1 MAGPLGKKVA
11 VPDSFSPEILFPIS
25 RDNQRK
31 DKHLIFEK
39 GVDIWN
45 LHEIFWLNQESV
57 SNHNELSIH
66 IPADSKFTVESKS
79 LKLFVNSLIH
89 KRFESQKEVT
99 DTIKRHLENLIETS
113 IKIDDI
119 HPKKELSSKKIIIN
133 SDFSHAPKAS
143 ENQTITRFSGF
154 RSLCPV
160 TSQPDIAD
168 IYIDGAI
175 NPKDTINISNY
186 LGTFFDKECFHELCV
201 EYIFSDLIRAG
212 YKINSVEGY
221 FERRGGIAIIPV
233 RTTA

>member
-31 DKHLIFEK
+31 DKDLIFEK

-45 LHEIFWLNQESV
+45 LHEIFWLSKDSV

-79 LKLFVNSLIH
+79 LKLFVNSLVY
-89 KRFESQKEVT
+89 KRFESLKEVT
-99 DTIKRHLENLIETS
+99 DTIKRHVENLTETS
-113 IKIDDI
+113 IKIDEI
-119 HPKKELSSKKIIIN
+119 YLKKELSSQKIIIN
-133 SDFSHAPKAS
+133 SEFSHTPKVSDHSA
-143 ENQTITRFSGF
+143 ITRFSGF

-160 TSQPDIAD
+160 TAQPDLAD
-168 IYIDGAI
+168 IYINGAI
-175 NPKDTINISNY
+175 NPEDTINISKY
-186 LGTFFDKECFHELCV
+186 LGTFFDKECFHELCI

>member
-11 VPDSFSPEILFPIS
+11 IPDSFDPKILFPIS

-31 DKHLIFEK
+31 DKDLILEK

-45 LHEIFWLNQESV
+45 LHEIFWLNQDSV

-79 LKLFVNSLIH
+79 LKLFLNSLIH
-89 KRFESQKEVT
+89 KRFESLKEVI
-99 DTIKRHLENLIETS
+99 DTIKKHVENLVETS
-113 IKIDDI
+113 IEIDEI
-119 HPKKELSSKKIIIN
+119 HLKKELSSKKIIIN
-133 SDFSHAPKAS
+133 SDFSHAPKVSKYSA
-143 ENQTITRFSGF
+143 ITRFSGF

-160 TSQPDIAD
+160 TAQPDVAD

-175 NPKDTINISNY
+175 NPEDTINISKY

-201 EYIFSDLIRAG
+201 ECIFSDLIKAG

-233 RTTA
+233 RTTD

>member
-11 VPDSFSPEILFPIS
+11 IPDSFNPKILFPIS

-31 DKHLIFEK
+31 DKDLIFEK

-45 LHEIFWLNQESV
+45 LHEIFWLNQDSI

-89 KRFESQKEVT
+89 KRFESLEEVI
-99 DTIKRHLENLIETS
+99 DTIKKHVENLVETS
-113 IKIDDI
+113 IEIDEI
-119 HPKKELSSKKIIIN
+119 HLKKELSSKKIIIN
-133 SDFSHAPKAS
+133 SDFSHAPKVSKYSA
-143 ENQTITRFSGF
+143 ITRFSGF

-160 TSQPDIAD
+160 TAQPDVAD

-175 NPKDTINISNY
+175 NPEDTINISKY

-201 EYIFSDLIRAG
+201 EYIFSDLIKAG

-233 RTTA
+233 RTTD

>member
-11 VPDSFSPEILFPIS
+11 IPDSFNPKVLFPIS
-25 RDNQRK
+25 RGNQRK
-31 DKHLIFEK
+31 DKDLIFEK

-45 LHEIFWLNQESV
+45 LHEIFWLSKDSV

-79 LKLFVNSLIH
+79 LKLFVNSLVY
-89 KRFESQKEVT
+89 KRFESLKDVT
-99 DTIKRHLENLIETS
+99 DTIKRHVENLTETS
-113 IKIDDI
+113 IKIDEI
-119 HPKKELSSKKIIIN
+119 YLKKELSSQKIIIN
-133 SDFSHAPKAS
+133 SEFSHTPKVSDHSA
-143 ENQTITRFSGF
+143 ITRFSGF

-160 TSQPDIAD
+160 TAQPDLAD
-168 IYIDGAI
+168 IYINGAI
-175 NPKDTINISNY
+175 NPEDTINISKY
-186 LGTFFDKECFHELCV
+186 LGTFFDKECFHELCI

>member
-11 VPDSFSPEILFPIS
+11 IPDSFSPEILFPIS

-31 DKHLIFEK
+31 DKDLIFEK

-45 LHEIFWLNQESV
+45 LHEIFWLNQDSV
-57 SNHNELSIH
+57 SNHNKLSIH

-89 KRFESQKEVT
+89 KRFESLKEVI
-99 DTIKRHLENLIETS
+99 DLIKRHVENLIETP

-119 HPKKELSSKKIIIN
+119 YLKKELSTKKIILN
-133 SDFSHAPKAS
+133 SDFSHTPKFSDNRAIS
-143 ENQTITRFSGF
+143 RFSGF

-160 TSQPDIAD
+160 TAQPDIAD

-175 NPKDTINISNY
+175 NPEDTINISKY

-201 EYIFSDLIRAG
+201 EVIFSDLIRAG

>member
-11 VPDSFSPEILFPIS
+11 IPDSFNPKILFPIS
-25 RDNQRK
+25 RGNQRK
-31 DKHLIFEK
+31 DKDLIFEK

-45 LHEIFWLNQESV
+45 LHEIFWLSKDSV

-79 LKLFVNSLIH
+79 LKLFVNSLIY
-89 KRFESQKEVT
+89 KRFESLKEVT
-99 DTIKRHLENLIETS
+99 DTIKRHVENLTETS
-113 IKIDDI
+113 IKIDEI
-119 HPKKELSSKKIIIN
+119 YLKKELSSQKIIIN
-133 SDFSHAPKAS
+133 SEFSHTPKVSDHRA
-143 ENQTITRFSGF
+143 ITRFSGF

-160 TSQPDIAD
+160 TAQPDLAD
-168 IYIDGAI
+168 IYINGAI
-175 NPKDTINISNY
+175 NPEDTINISKY
-186 LGTFFDKECFHELCV
+186 LGTFFDKECFHELCI

>member
-11 VPDSFSPEILFPIS
+11 IPNSFSPEILFPIS
-25 RDNQRK
+25 RDDQRK
-31 DKHLIFEK
+31 DKVLIFDK

-45 LHEIFWLNQESV
+45 LHEIFWLDQDSV

-79 LKLFVNSLIH
+79 LKLFLNSLIH

-99 DTIKRHLENLIETS
+99 DTIKRHVENLIETS

-119 HPKKELSSKKIIIN
+119 YQKKELSPKKIIIN
-133 SDFSHAPKAS
+133 SDFSHAPKVSDHSA
-143 ENQTITRFSGF
+143 ITRFSGF

-160 TSQPDIAD
+160 TAQPDVAD
-168 IYIDGAI
+168 IYINGAI
-175 NPKDTINISNY
+175 DPEDTINISKY

>member
-31 DKHLIFEK
+31 DKDLIFEK

-45 LHEIFWLNQESV
+45 LHEIFWLNLDSV
-57 SNHNELSIH
+57 SNHSELSVH

-89 KRFESQKEVT
+89 ERFESQKEVT
-99 DTIKRHLENLIETS
+99 DTIKRHVENLTETS
-113 IKIDDI
+113 ITIGDI
-119 HPKKELSSKKIIIN
+119 HLKKELSSKKIIIN

-143 ENQTITRFSGF
+143 KNQAITRFSGF

-160 TSQPDIAD
+160 TAQPDIAD

-175 NPKDTINISNY
+175 DPEDMINISNY
-186 LGTFFDKECFHELCV
+186 LGTFFNKECFHELCV
-201 EYIFSDLIRAG
+201 EYIFSDLISAG

>member
-11 VPDSFSPEILFPIS
+11 IPNSFSPEILFPIS

-39 GVDIWN
+39 GMDIWN
-45 LHEIFWLNQESV
+45 LYEIFWLNKDSV

-99 DTIKRHLENLIETS
+99 DTIKRYLENLIETS
-113 IKIDDI
+113 IQIDDI
-119 HPKKELSSKKIIIN
+119 HPKKMLSSKKIIIN
-133 SDFSHAPKAS
+133 SDFSHAPKVSNHSA
-143 ENQTITRFSGF
+143 ITRFSGF

-160 TSQPDIAD
+160 TAQPDIAD

-175 NPKDTINISNY
+175 NPEDKVNISKY

-201 EYIFSDLIRAG
+201 EVIFSDLIRAG

>member
-31 DKHLIFEK
+31 DKDLIFEK

-45 LHEIFWLNQESV
+45 LHEIFWLSKDSV

-79 LKLFVNSLIH
+79 LKLFVNSLVY
-89 KRFESQKEVT
+89 KRFESLKDVT
-99 DTIKRHLENLIETS
+99 DTIKRHVENLTETS
-113 IKIDDI
+113 IKIDEI
-119 HPKKELSSKKIIIN
+119 YLKKELSSQKIIIN
-133 SDFSHAPKAS
+133 SEFSHTPKVSDHSA
-143 ENQTITRFSGF
+143 ITRFSGF

-160 TSQPDIAD
+160 TAQPDLAD
-168 IYIDGAI
+168 IYINGAI
-175 NPKDTINISNY
+175 NPEDTINISKY

-233 RTTA
+233 RPTA

>member
-31 DKHLIFEK
+31 DKDLIFEK

-45 LHEIFWLNQESV
+45 LHEIFWLSKDSV

-79 LKLFVNSLIH
+79 LKLFVNSLVY
-89 KRFESQKEVT
+89 KRFESLKEVT
-99 DTIKRHLENLIETS
+99 DTIKRHVENLTETS
-113 IKIDDI
+113 IKIDEI
-119 HPKKELSSKKIIIN
+119 YLKKELSSQKIIIN
-133 SDFSHAPKAS
+133 SEFSHTPKVSDHSA
-143 ENQTITRFSGF
+143 ITRFSGF

-160 TSQPDIAD
+160 TAQPDLAD
-168 IYIDGAI
+168 IYINGAI
-175 NPKDTINISNY
+175 NPEDTINISKY
-186 LGTFFDKECFHELCV
+186 LGTFFDKECFHELCI

-233 RTTA
+233 RTTS

>member
-11 VPDSFSPEILFPIS
+11 IPDSLNPKILFPIS

-31 DKHLIFEK
+31 DKDLIFEK

-45 LHEIFWLNQESV
+45 LHEIFWLSKDSV

-79 LKLFVNSLIH
+79 LKLFVNSLIY
-89 KRFESQKEVT
+89 KRFESLKEVT
-99 DTIKRHLENLIETS
+99 DTIKRHVENLTETS
-113 IKIDDI
+113 IKIDEI
-119 HPKKELSSKKIIIN
+119 YLKKELSSQKIIIN

-143 ENQTITRFSGF
+143 DHSAITRFSGF

-160 TSQPDIAD
+160 TAQPDLAD
-168 IYIDGAI
+168 IYINGAI
-175 NPKDTINISNY
+175 NPEDTINISKY
-186 LGTFFDKECFHELCV
+186 LGTFFDKECFHELCI

>member
-11 VPDSFSPEILFPIS
+11 IPNSFSPEILFPIS

-39 GVDIWN
+39 GMDIWN
-45 LHEIFWLNQESV
+45 LYEIFWLNKDSV

-99 DTIKRHLENLIETS
+99 DTIKRYLENLIETS
-113 IKIDDI
+113 IQIDDI
-119 HPKKELSSKKIIIN
+119 HPKKMLSSKKIIIN
-133 SDFSHAPKAS
+133 SDFSHAPKVSNHSA
-143 ENQTITRFSGF
+143 ITRFSGF

-160 TSQPDIAD
+160 TAQPDIAD

-175 NPKDTINISNY
+175 NPDDKVNISKY

-201 EYIFSDLIRAG
+201 EVIFSDLIRAG

-221 FERRGGIAIIPV
+221 FERRGGIAIIPI

>member
-11 VPDSFSPEILFPIS
+11 IPDSFNPKILFPIS

-31 DKHLIFEK
+31 DKDLIFEK

-45 LHEIFWLNQESV
+45 LHEIFWLSKDSV

-79 LKLFVNSLIH
+79 LKLFVNSLVY
-89 KRFESQKEVT
+89 KRFESLKEVT
-99 DTIKRHLENLIETS
+99 DTIKRHVENLTETS
-113 IKIDDI
+113 IKIDEI
-119 HPKKELSSKKIIIN
+119 YLKKELSSQKIIIN
-133 SDFSHAPKAS
+133 SEFSHTPKVSDHSA
-143 ENQTITRFSGF
+143 ITRFSGF

-160 TSQPDIAD
+160 TAQPDLAD
-168 IYIDGAI
+168 IYINGAI
-175 NPKDTINISNY
+175 NPEDTINISKY
-186 LGTFFDKECFHELCV
+186 LGTFFDKECFHELCI

>member
-31 DKHLIFEK
+31 DKDLIFEK

-45 LHEIFWLNQESV
+45 LHEIFWLNQDSV
-57 SNHNELSIH
+57 SNHNKLSIH

-89 KRFESQKEVT
+89 KRFESLKEVI
-99 DTIKRHLENLIETS
+99 DLIKRHVENLIETP

-119 HPKKELSSKKIIIN
+119 YLKKELSTKKIILN
-133 SDFSHAPKAS
+133 SDFRHTPKFSDNRA
-143 ENQTITRFSGF
+143 ITRFSGF

-160 TSQPDIAD
+160 TAQPDIAD

-175 NPKDTINISNY
+175 NPEDTINISKY

-201 EYIFSDLIRAG
+201 EVIFSDLIRAG

>member
-11 VPDSFSPEILFPIS
+11 IPDSFNPKILFPIS

-31 DKHLIFEK
+31 DKGLLFDK

-45 LHEIFWLNQESV
+45 LHEIFWLNKDSV
-57 SNHNELSIH
+57 SNHNELSMH

-89 KRFESQKEVT
+89 KRFESLKEVK
-99 DTIKRHLENLIETS
+99 DTIKRHVENLIETS
-113 IKIDDI
+113 IKIDEI
-119 HPKKELSSKKIIIN
+119 YLKKELSSKNIIIN
-133 SDFSHAPKAS
+133 SDFSHAPKVSDYSA
-143 ENQTITRFSGF
+143 ITRFSGF

-160 TSQPDIAD
+160 TSQPDVAD
-168 IYIDGAI
+168 IYINGAI
-175 NPKDTINISNY
+175 NPEDTINISKY
-186 LGTFFDKECFHELCV
+186 LGTFFDKECFHELCI
-201 EYIFSDLIRAG
+201 ECIFSDLIRAG

>member
-11 VPDSFSPEILFPIS
+11 IPDSFSPEILFPIS
-25 RDNQRK
+25 RDDQRK
-31 DKHLIFEK
+31 DKDLIFDR

-45 LHEIFWLNQESV
+45 LYEIFWLNQDNI

-89 KRFESQKEVT
+89 KRFESLEEVIN
-99 DTIKRHLENLIETS
+99 TIKGYLENLIETS

-119 HPKKELSSKKIIIN
+119 YLKKELSSKKIIIN
-133 SDFSHAPKAS
+133 SDFSHAPKVS
-143 ENQTITRFSGF
+143 ENHAITRFSGF

-175 NPKDTINISNY
+175 NPEDTINISKY

-201 EYIFSDLIRAG
+201 EYIFSDLIKAG

-233 RTTA
+233 RTSA

>member
-31 DKHLIFEK
+31 DKDLIFEK
-39 GVDIWN
+39 GMDIWN

-66 IPADSKFTVESKS
+66 IPANSKFTVESKS

-89 KRFESQKEVT
+89 TRFESLKEVT
-99 DTIKRHLENLIETS
+99 DTIKSHVENLVETS
-113 IKIDDI
+113 IKISDI

-133 SDFSHAPKAS
+133 SDFIHAPKAS

-168 IYIDGAI
+168 IYIDGSI
-175 NPKDTINISNY
+175 NPEDIINISNY

>member
-11 VPDSFSPEILFPIS
+11 IPDSFNPKILFPIS

-31 DKHLIFEK
+31 DKNLIFEK
-39 GVDIWN
+39 GIDIWN
-45 LHEIFWLNQESV
+45 LHEIFWLSKDSV

-79 LKLFVNSLIH
+79 LKLFLNSLIY
-89 KRFESQKEVT
+89 KRFESLKEVT
-99 DTIKRHLENLIETS
+99 DTIKRHVENLTETS
-113 IKIDDI
+113 IKIDEI
-119 HPKKELSSKKIIIN
+119 YLKKELSSQKIIIN
-133 SDFSHAPKAS
+133 SDFSHAPKVSDHSA
-143 ENQTITRFSGF
+143 ITRFSGF

-160 TSQPDIAD
+160 TAQPDLAD
-168 IYIDGAI
+168 IYINGAI
-175 NPKDTINISNY
+175 NPEDTINISKY
-186 LGTFFDKECFHELCV
+186 LGTFFDKECFHELCI

>member
-11 VPDSFSPEILFPIS
+11 IPDSFNPKILFPIS

-31 DKHLIFEK
+31 DKDLIFEK

-45 LHEIFWLNQESV
+45 LHEIFWLNHDSI

-79 LKLFVNSLIH
+79 LKLFLNSLIH
-89 KRFESQKEVT
+89 KKFESLKEVIE
-99 DTIKRHLENLIETS
+99 TIKRHVENLIETS
-113 IKIDDI
+113 IKIDEI
-119 HPKKELSSKKIIIN
+119 HRKKELSSKRIIIN
-133 SDFSHAPKAS
+133 SDFSHAPKVS
-143 ENQTITRFSGF
+143 KYSVITRFSGF

-160 TSQPDIAD
+160 TAQPDVAD

-175 NPKDTINISNY
+175 NPEDTINISKY

-201 EYIFSDLIRAG
+201 EYIFSDLIKAG

>member
-119 HPKKELSSKKIIIN
+119 HPKKQLSSKKIIIN

-233 RTTA
+233 RTTS

>member
-25 RDNQRK
+25 RDDQRK
-31 DKHLIFEK
+31 DKDLIFEK
-39 GVDIWN
+39 GMDIWN
-45 LHEIFWLNQESV
+45 LHEIFWLNHDSV
-57 SNHNELSIH
+57 SNHNELSIQ

-99 DTIKRHLENLIETS
+99 DTIKRHVENLIETS
-113 IKIDDI
+113 IEISDI

-133 SDFSHAPKAS
+133 SDFSHAPKAT
-143 ENQTITRFSGF
+143 ENQEITRFSGF

-160 TSQPDIAD
+160 TLQPDIAD
-168 IYIDGAI
+168 IYIDGSI
-175 NPKDTINISNY
+175 NPEDIINISNY

-201 EYIFSDLIRAG
+201 EYIFTDLIRAG

>member
-133 SDFSHAPKAS
+133 SDFSHAPKTS

-233 RTTA
+233 RTTS

>member
-31 DKHLIFEK
+31 DKDLIFER
-39 GVDIWN
+39 GMDIWN
-45 LHEIFWLNQESV
+45 LHEIFWLNLDSV
-57 SNHNELSIH
+57 SNHSELSVH

-89 KRFESQKEVT
+89 ERFESQKEVT
-99 DTIKRHLENLIETS
+99 DTIKRHVENLIETS
-113 IKIDDI
+113 IEISDI

-143 ENQTITRFSGF
+143 KNQAINRFSGF

-175 NPKDTINISNY
+175 NPEDIINISNY

>member
-11 VPDSFSPEILFPIS
+11 IPDSFSPEILFPIS

-31 DKHLIFEK
+31 DKDLIFEK

-45 LHEIFWLNQESV
+45 LHEVFWLNQDSV
-57 SNHNELSIH
+57 SNHNELSIK

-89 KRFESQKEVT
+89 KRFESLKEVI
-99 DTIKRHLENLIETS
+99 DTIKRHVEDLIQST
-113 IKIDDI
+113 IKIDEI
-119 HPKKELSSKKIIIN
+119 HHKKELKTEEIIIN
-133 SDFSHAPKAS
+133 SGFNHAPKES
-143 ENQTITRFSGF
+143 DHEIIMRFSGF

-160 TSQPDIAD
+160 TAQPDIAD
-168 IYIDGAI
+168 IYIHGAI
-175 NPKDTINISNY
+175 APEDTINISKY

-201 EYIFSDLIRAG
+201 ELIFSHLIRAG

>member
-31 DKHLIFEK
+31 DKDLIFEK
-39 GVDIWN
+39 GIDIWN
-45 LHEIFWLNQESV
+45 LLEIFWLNQDSV

-89 KRFESQKEVT
+89 TRFESLKEVT
-99 DTIKRHLENLIETS
+99 DTIKSHVENLIETS
-113 IKIDDI
+113 IKISDI

-133 SDFSHAPKAS
+133 SDFSHAPKVCDHSA
-143 ENQTITRFSGF
+143 ITRFSGF

-160 TSQPDIAD
+160 TAQPDIAD
-168 IYIDGAI
+168 IYINGAI
-175 NPKDTINISNY
+175 NPEDTINISKY

>member
-11 VPDSFSPEILFPIS
+11 IPNSFSPEILFPIS

-39 GVDIWN
+39 GMDIWN
-45 LHEIFWLNQESV
+45 LHEIFWLNQDSV

-119 HPKKELSSKKIIIN
+119 HPKKMLSSKKIIIN
-133 SDFSHAPKAS
+133 SDFSHAPKVSNYSA
-143 ENQTITRFSGF
+143 ITRFSGF

-160 TSQPDIAD
+160 TAQPDIAD

-175 NPKDTINISNY
+175 NSEDKVNISKY

-201 EYIFSDLIRAG
+201 EVIFSDLIRAG

-221 FERRGGIAIIPV
+221 FERRGGIAIIPI
-233 RTTA
+233 RATA

>member
-31 DKHLIFEK
+31 DKDLIFEK
-39 GVDIWN
+39 GMDIWN

-57 SNHNELSIH
+57 SNHNELSIQ

-89 KRFESQKEVT
+89 TRFESLKEVT
-99 DTIKRHLENLIETS
+99 DTIKSHVENLVETS
-113 IKIDDI
+113 IKISDI

-133 SDFSHAPKAS
+133 SDFIHAPKAS

-175 NPKDTINISNY
+175 NPEDIINISNY

>member
-31 DKHLIFEK
+31 DKDLIFEK
-39 GVDIWN
+39 GIDIWN
-45 LHEIFWLNQESV
+45 LHEIFWLNQDSV

-99 DTIKRHLENLIETS
+99 DTIKRHVENLIETS
-113 IKIDDI
+113 IEISDI

-175 NPKDTINISNY
+175 NPEDIINISNY

>member
-11 VPDSFSPEILFPIS
+11 IPDSFNPEILFPIS

-31 DKHLIFEK
+31 DKDLIFEK

-45 LHEIFWLNQESV
+45 LHEIFWLNQDNV
-57 SNHNELSIH
+57 SNHNKLSIH

-89 KRFESQKEVT
+89 KKFESLKEVIE
-99 DTIKRHLENLIETS
+99 TIKRHVENLIETS
-113 IKIDDI
+113 IKIDEI
-119 HPKKELSSKKIIIN
+119 HLKKELSSKKIIIN
-133 SDFSHAPKAS
+133 SDFSHAPKVSKHSA
-143 ENQTITRFSGF
+143 ITRFSGF

-160 TSQPDIAD
+160 TAQPDVAD

-175 NPKDTINISNY
+175 NPEDTINISKY

-201 EYIFSDLIRAG
+201 EYIFSDLIKAG

>member
-25 RDNQRK
+25 RDDQRK
-31 DKHLIFEK
+31 DKDLIFEK
-39 GVDIWN
+39 GMDIWN
-45 LHEIFWLNQESV
+45 LHEIFWLNHDSV
-57 SNHNELSIH
+57 SNHNELSIQ

-89 KRFESQKEVT
+89 TRFESLKEVT
-99 DTIKRHLENLIETS
+99 DTIKSHVENLIETS
-113 IKIDDI
+113 IKISDI

-133 SDFSHAPKAS
+133 SDFSHAPKVS
-143 ENQTITRFSGF
+143 ENHAITRFSGF

-175 NPKDTINISNY
+175 NPEDITNISNY